1 METINLGVEL
11 DEFYSLLN
19 LPSLKAKEQ
28 YGDLHKWLYVRTAFI
43 LMSVRNFM
51 QHLEQMMLSEADLLK
66 FAGRMKLKE
75 VFATLYQVKD
85 RSDFEAWLNATRNVQ
100 ALKSQS
106 IGTGDEGSLDIEMT
120 QTDQDALKQFK
131 KKNFKKD
138 TMELF

>member
-11 DEFYSLLN
+11 DEFHSLLN
-19 LPSLKAKEQ
+19 LPSMKARDK

-51 QHLEQMMLSEADLLK
+51 QHLEQMMLNEKDLLK

-85 RSDFEAWLNATRNVQ
+85 RSDFEAWLNATRNVH
-100 ALKSQS
+100 ALKSQA
-106 IGTGDEGSLDIEMT
+106 IGTGDEGSLEIEMT

>member
-1 METINLGVEL
+1 
-11 DEFYSLLN
+11 
-19 LPSLKAKEQ
+19 
-28 YGDLHKWLYVRTAFI
+28 
-43 LMSVRNFM
+43 MSVRNFM
-51 QHLEQMMLSEADLLK
+51 QHLEQMMLDEKQLLK

-85 RSDFEAWLNATRNVQ
+85 RSDFDAWLNATRNVQ
-100 ALKSQS
+100 ALKSQA